1 MLKVHKQMQ
10 AIINGRVFVAQ
21 VGETDDSAEC
31 IASIYFGKVQAEGR
45 GPTPHH
51 AINDLQFKCKDLDT
65 QYGGRV
71 P

>member
-1 MLKVHKQMQ
+1 MVKVHKQMQ
-10 AIINGRVFVAQ
+10 AIINGRMFVAT
-21 VGETDDSAEC
+21 VGEADDGSEC
-31 IASIYFGKVQAEGR
+31 IAAIDFGKVQAEGR

-51 AINDLQFKCKDLDT
+51 AINELQFRCKDLDV